1 MAPSGSAGA
10 NPQSTGKP
18 QDVHVAH
25 LEQKIREAFHTK
37 VRLKYQE
44 GKGSL
49 EIRFF
54 SEEEL
59 ESILSRIGIS
69 AD

>member
-1 MAPSGSAGA
+1 
-10 NPQSTGKP
+10 
-18 QDVHVAH
+18 VHVAH

>member
-1 MAPSGSAGA
+1 M
-10 NPQSTGKP
+10 
-18 QDVHVAH
+18 AH

-37 VRLKYQE
+37 VCLKYQE